1 MFEMLGES
9 TFWVSVLQ
17 IIMIDILLGGD
28 NAVVIA
34 LACRSLP
41 EEQRKKGIFWGVVGA
56 IGLRVALI
64 AFALQILDIP
74 FLKLAGGLLLLW
86 IGMQLLVGEDDDGHD
101 VQGSTHLW
109 GAVKTIIV
117 ADAVMSF
124 DNVIAVAGASHGSL
138 ALVVFGIVISIPI
151 IVWGSQ
157 LVLKLMDRFPIVITL
172 GGGLLGWIGGSM
184 LLSDKGVLDYTGMLP
199 GWSHQVAGAIGAAL
213 VVLTGSMLA
222 KRKALASARA
232 E

>member
-1 MFEMLGES
+1 MFEMMGES
-9 TFWVSVLQ
+9 TFWISVLQ
-17 IIMIDILLGGD
+17 IIAIDILLGGD

-41 EEQRKKGIFWGVVGA
+41 EDLRKKGIFWGVVGA
-56 IGLRVALI
+56 IGLRVVLI

-74 FLKLAGGLLLLW
+74 FLKLVGGLLLLW
-86 IGMQLLVGEDDDGHD
+86 IGMKLLVGEDDDGHD
-101 VQGSTHLW
+101 VDGSAHLW

-117 ADAVMSF
+117 ADAVMSI
-124 DNVIAVAGASHGSL
+124 DNVIAVAGASGGHMP
-138 ALVVFGIVISIPI
+138 LVVFGIVISIPI

-157 LVLKLMDRFPIVITL
+157 IVMKLMDRFPMVITL

-184 LLSDKGVLDYTGMLP
+184 LVSDKGVSNIVGVLP
-199 GWSHQVAGAIGAAL
+199 AWSHQVAGAVGAAL
-213 VVLTGSMLA
+213 VVITGTVLA
-222 KRKALASARA
+222 KRKAATVSA

>member
-1 MFEMLGES
+1 MLEMMGES
-9 TFWVSVLQ
+9 TFWISVLQ
-17 IIMIDILLGGD
+17 IIAIDILLGGD

-41 EEQRKKGIFWGVVGA
+41 EDLRKKGIFWGVVGA
-56 IGLRVALI
+56 IGLRVVLI

-74 FLKLAGGLLLLW
+74 FLKLVGGVLLLW
-86 IGMQLLVGEDDDGHD
+86 IGMKLLVGEDDDGHD
-101 VQGSTHLW
+101 VDGSAHLW

-117 ADAVMSF
+117 ADAVMSI
-124 DNVIAVAGASHGSL
+124 DNVIAVAGASGGHMP
-138 ALVVFGIVISIPI
+138 LVVFGIVISIPI

-157 LVLKLMDRFPIVITL
+157 LVMKLMDRFPMVITL

-184 LLSDKGVLDYTGMLP
+184 LVSDKGLTNFIGVLP
-199 GWSHQVAGAIGAAL
+199 AWSHQVSGAIGAAL
-213 VVLTGSMLA
+213 VVTVGTMLA
-222 KRKALASARA
+222 KRKAATVTA

>member
-1 MFEMLGES
+1 MFEMMGES
-9 TFWVSVLQ
+9 TFWVAVFQ

-86 IGMQLLVGEDDDGHD
+86 IGMQLLVGDDDDGHD
-101 VQGSTHLW
+101 VKDSAHLW

-124 DNVIAVAGASHGSL
+124 DNVIAVAGASHGNL
-138 ALVVFGIVISIPI
+138 ALVIFGIVISIPI

-157 LVLKLMDRFPIVITL
+157 LVLKLMDRFPLVITI
-172 GGGLLGWIGGSM
+172 GAGLLGWIGGSM
-184 LLSDKGVLDYTGMLP
+184 LVTDKGLLDIAGHLP
-199 GWSHQVAGAIGAAL
+199 TWSHYASGTIGAAL
-213 VVLTGSMLA
+213 VVVTGTLLA
-222 KRKALASARA
+222 RRKAVTISAD
-232 E
+232 

>member
-9 TFWVSVLQ
+9 TFWISVLQ

-86 IGMQLLVGEDDDGHD
+86 IGMKLLVGEDDDGHD

-117 ADAVMSF
+117 ADAVMSI
-124 DNVIAVAGASHGSL
+124 DNVIAVAGASGGHMP
-138 ALVVFGIVISIPI
+138 LVVFGIVISIPI

-157 LVLKLMDRFPIVITL
+157 LVMKLMDRFPIVITL

-184 LLSDKGVLDYTGMLP
+184 LVSDKGLTNFIGTLP
-199 GWSHQVAGAIGAAL
+199 AWSHQVSGAIGAAL
-213 VVLTGSMLA
+213 VVITGTVLA
-222 KRKALASARA
+222 KRK
-232 E
+232 

>member
-1 MFEMLGES
+1 MFEMMGES
-9 TFWVSVLQ
+9 TFWISVLQ
-17 IIMIDILLGGD
+17 IIAIDILLGGD

-41 EEQRKKGIFWGVVGA
+41 EDLRKKGIFWGVVGA
-56 IGLRVALI
+56 IGLRVVLI

-74 FLKLAGGLLLLW
+74 FLKLVGGLLLLW
-86 IGMQLLVGEDDDGHD
+86 IGMKLLVGEDDDGHD
-101 VQGSTHLW
+101 VDGSAHLW

-117 ADAVMSF
+117 ADAVMSI
-124 DNVIAVAGASHGSL
+124 DNVIAVAGASGGHMP
-138 ALVVFGIVISIPI
+138 LVVFGIVISIPI

-157 LVLKLMDRFPIVITL
+157 IVMKLMDRFPMVITL

-184 LLSDKGVLDYTGMLP
+184 LVSDKGVSNIVGVLP
-199 GWSHQVAGAIGAAL
+199 AWSHQVAGAVGAAL
-213 VVLTGSMLA
+213 VVITGTVLA
-222 KRKALASARA
+222 KRKAATASA

>member
-1 MFEMLGES
+1 MLAMLGES

-17 IIMIDILLGGD
+17 IVMIDILLGGD

-56 IGLRVALI
+56 IGLRVLLI
-64 AFALQILDIP
+64 AFALQVLDVP

-86 IGMQLLVGEDDDGHD
+86 IGMKLLVGEDDDGHE
-101 VQGSTHLW
+101 VQGSSHLW

-157 LVLKLMDRFPIVITL
+157 LVLKLMDRFPIVITV

-184 LLSDKGVLDYTGMLP
+184 LLTDKGLADFTGTLP
-199 GWSHQVAGAIGAAL
+199 GWTQQVAGALGAAL
-213 VVLTGSMLA
+213 VVLTGTLLA
-222 KRKALASARA
+222 RRKALAAARA

>member
-1 MFEMLGES
+1 MDFLASPEFWLALG
-9 TFWVSVLQ
+9 Q
-17 IIMIDILLGGD
+17 IIIIDILLGGD

-74 FLKLAGGLLLLW
+74 FLKLVGGVLLLW
-86 IGMQLLVGEDDDGHD
+86 IGMKLLVGEDDDGHD
-101 VQGSTHLW
+101 VDGSAHLW

-117 ADAVMSF
+117 ADAVMSI
-124 DNVIAVAGASHGSL
+124 DNVIAVAGASGGHMP
-138 ALVVFGIVISIPI
+138 LVVFGIVISIPI

-157 LVLKLMDRFPIVITL
+157 LVMKLMDRFPMVITL

-184 LLSDKGVLDYTGMLP
+184 LLTDRGLLDYVGVLP
-199 GWSHQVAGAIGAAL
+199 GWSHQLGGAVGAAL
-213 VVLTGSMLA
+213 VVLTGTMLA
-222 KRKALASARA
+222 KRKAMA
-232 E
+232 EVRSE

>member
-1 MFEMLGES
+1 MFEMMGES
-9 TFWVSVLQ
+9 TFWISVLQ
-17 IIMIDILLGGD
+17 IIAIDILLGGD

-41 EEQRKKGIFWGVVGA
+41 EDLRKKGIFWGVVGA
-56 IGLRVALI
+56 IGLRVVLI

-74 FLKLAGGLLLLW
+74 FLKLVGGLLLLW
-86 IGMQLLVGEDDDGHD
+86 IGMKLLVGEDDDSHD
-101 VQGSTHLW
+101 VDGSAHLW

-117 ADAVMSF
+117 ADAVMSI
-124 DNVIAVAGASHGSL
+124 DNVIAVAGASGGHMP
-138 ALVVFGIVISIPI
+138 LVVFGIVISIPI

-157 LVLKLMDRFPIVITL
+157 IVMKLMDRFPLVITL

-184 LLSDKGVLDYTGMLP
+184 LVSDKGLTNFIGTLP
-199 GWSHQVAGAIGAAL
+199 GWSHQVAGAVGAAL
-213 VVLTGSMLA
+213 VVITGTVLA
-222 KRKALASARA
+222 KRKAATVSA